1 MLIHIGADIVIH
13 SEDVIAIIDQKYIQ
27 SSSINEEMLKE
38 QSSKQRINH
47 EDETKSI
54 VITTDYIYHSP
65 LSILTLKKRASMATV
80 MSNLDDYTDEE
91 NLETTL

>member
-27 SSSINEEMLKE
+27 SSSINEEMLNE

-91 NLETTL
+91 NLETT